1 LFLSFCG
8 VTITS
13 SSHHSHS
20 FSVALS
26 ACGWVGVGSETL
38 GDIQAECEAT
48 GEFERS
54 AALAVWHG
62 DIGAAVEA
70 LQRGVEVIQSLED
83 MEGPDIPHFSPQYAE
98 TLQLVSM
105 CVAGYRGSDPSS
117 WSPVWRKACLNL
129 LKRDDLS
136 GANVKKVRVVYLRSM
151 CAFLVSIGVDDGLKS
166 VLHDEQLSI
175 CDRVGFA
182 CRFLEQS
189 ELRKYLDGC
198 VAYCKE
204 SGNVEG
210 LIVTGIEKHGLKV
223 MQAYVDKF
231 ADVQTAALVCS
242 RAVFAGE
249 WERSVSLQWLDAY
262 RALLNTWQMWQSRA
276 MFDVDV
282 AEYLSKLKARQEA
295 ETHGG
300 RMMNYQSRRMI
311 HPSIPAQ
318 LDARCNKCS
327 KSLTGLRGRQ
337 EGAAPQR
344 LAKANPKPVLSCC
357 PHCLN
362 ALPRCSICLLSLGC
376 LNPYMEAKKERA
388 NLPIAE
394 WFTWCMRCKHG
405 GHAHHL
411 VGWFANHDICP
422 VSGCDCKCQFDA
434 MQKLHRRINNAIVDD
449 SEEESAA
456 SDGVEE

>member
-1 LFLSFCG
+1 M
-8 VTITS
+8 
-13 SSHHSHS
+13 S
-20 FSVALS
+20 FSYSLAFS
-26 ACGWVGVGSETL
+26 ACGWAGSESL
-38 GDIQAECEAT
+38 EEVQAMCEESR
-48 GEFERS
+48 EFERS

-70 LQRGVEVIQSLED
+70 LQRGSETIKSRRNEQGWK
-83 MEGPDIPHFSPQYAE
+83 MPKFPPQYAE

-105 CVAGYRGSDPSS
+105 CIAGYRGSDATSS
-117 WSPVWRKACLNL
+117 WSSVWRKACLNL

-136 GANVKKVRVVYLRSM
+136 GDNLKIVRVAYLRSM
-151 CAFLVSIGVDDGLKS
+151 CTFLVSIGTEDSLKC
-166 VLHDEQLSI
+166 VLHDEQLRVG
-175 CDRVGFA
+175 DRVAFA
-182 CRFLEQS
+182 CRFLDRA

-198 VAYCKE
+198 VSYCQA
-204 SGNVEG
+204 SGNLEG
-210 LIVTGIEKHGLKV
+210 LIVTGLDKRGIKV
-223 MQAYVDKF
+223 LQAYVDKY

-242 RAVFAGE
+242 RAIFTGE
-249 WERSVSLQWLDAY
+249 WERSISLQWLDAY

-295 ETHGG
+295 ELHGG
-300 RMMNYQSRRMI
+300 RIINHQNRRMI
-311 HPSIPAQ
+311 YPSIPAQ

-344 LAKANPKPVLSCC
+344 LAKANPKAVLSCC

-362 ALPRCSICLLSLGC
+362 ALPRCSICLLSLRC
-376 LNPYMEAKKERA
+376 LNPYMEAKKERP

-411 VGWFANHDICP
+411 VGWFASHNVCA
-422 VSGCDCKCQFDA
+422 VSGCDCKCQFDV
-434 MQKLHRRINNAIVDD
+434 MQKLHRQANDD
-449 SEEESAA
+449 TGTENEENQTDE
-456 SDGVEE
+456 VTNPK

>member
-1 LFLSFCG
+1 M
-8 VTITS
+8 
-13 SSHHSHS
+13 
-20 FSVALS
+20 S
-26 ACGWVGVGSETL
+26 ACGWAGSETL
-38 GDIQAECEAT
+38 ADIQADCEAS

-70 LQRGVEVIQSLED
+70 LQRGTESIQSHAES
-83 MEGPDIPHFSPQYAE
+83 EEAPDVLKFSPQYAE

-105 CVAGYRGSDPSS
+105 CIAGYRGSDPMSS
-117 WSPVWRKACLNL
+117 WSPVWRHACMNL

-136 GANVKKVRVVYLRSM
+136 GDNAKKVRVAYLRSM
-151 CAFLVSIGVDDGLKS
+151 CTFLVNIGMGDGLKS

-175 CDRVGFA
+175 CDRVAFA
-182 CRFLEQS
+182 CRFLDKG

-198 VAYCKE
+198 MSYCRQ
-204 SGNVEG
+204 SGDLEG
-210 LIVTGIEKHGLKV
+210 LIVTGVETHGLSIL
-223 MQAYVDKF
+223 QAYVDRY

-242 RAVFAGE
+242 RATFAGE
-249 WERSVSLQWLDAY
+249 REKAACLQWLDAY
-262 RALLNTWQMWQSRA
+262 RSLLNTWQMWQSRA

-282 AEYLSKLKARQEA
+282 ADYLSKLKARQDEDL
-295 ETHGG
+295 HGG
-300 RMMNYQSRRMI
+300 RMMMNYQARRMI

-327 KSLTGLRGRQ
+327 KSLTGLRGRH

-376 LNPYMEAKKERA
+376 LNPYMEAKKDRA

-411 VGWFANHDICP
+411 VGWFANHDVCP
-422 VSGCDCKCQFDA
+422 VSGCDCRCQFDA
-434 MQKLHRRINNAIVDD
+434 MQKLHRHISNVSPNDD
-449 SEEESAA
+449 ATESSEGKEE
-456 SDGVEE
+456 

>member
-1 LFLSFCG
+1 MRSL
-8 VTITS
+8 V
-13 SSHHSHS
+13 
-20 FSVALS
+20 LS
-26 ACGWVGVGSETL
+26 ACGWAGSESL
-38 GDIQAECEAT
+38 ENIQADCEAS

-62 DIGAAVEA
+62 DLGAAVEA
-70 LQRGVEVIQSLED
+70 LQRGANVIQSLQDVEGSD
-83 MEGPDIPHFSPQYAE
+83 MPNFAPQYAE

-105 CVAGYRGSDPSS
+105 CIAGYRGSHPSSS

-136 GANVKKVRVVYLRSM
+136 GNNAKKVRIAYLRSM
-151 CAFLVSIGVDDGLKS
+151 CTFLVSVGVDDSLKS
-166 VLHDEQLSI
+166 VLHDEQLSVG
-175 CDRVGFA
+175 DRVAFA

-198 VAYCKE
+198 VSYCQE
-204 SGNVEG
+204 SGDLEG
-210 LIVTGIEKHGLKV
+210 LIVTGLEKRGLKV
-223 MQAYVDKF
+223 VQAYVDNY

-242 RAVFAGE
+242 RVVFAGE
-249 WERSVSLQWLDAY
+249 WERSVCLQWLDAY

-295 ETHGG
+295 ESLGG
-300 RMMNYQSRRMI
+300 RVINYQNRRMI

-376 LNPYMEAKKERA
+376 LNPYMEAKKDRA

-411 VGWFANHDICP
+411 VGWFASHDVCP
-422 VSGCDCKCQFDA
+422 VSGCDCRCQFDA
-434 MQKLHRRINNAIVDD
+434 MQKLRRRVNDTSMDNK
-449 SEEESAA
+449 E
-456 SDGVEE
+456 VEANETEQG

>member
-1 LFLSFCG
+1 M
-8 VTITS
+8 
-13 SSHHSHS
+13 
-20 FSVALS
+20 
-26 ACGWVGVGSETL
+26 
-38 GDIQAECEAT
+38 
-48 GEFERS
+48 
-54 AALAVWHG
+54 WHG

-70 LQRGVEVIQSLED
+70 LQRGAEVVQSVQG
-83 MEGPDIPHFSPQYAE
+83 MEGPGSPNLSPQYAE

-105 CVAGYRGSDPSS
+105 CIAGFRGADPEST
-117 WSPVWRKACLNL
+117 WSPVWRKACLTL

-136 GANVKKVRVVYLRSM
+136 GANEKKVRVAYLRSM
-151 CAFLVSIGVDDGLKS
+151 CTFLVSVGMDDGLKN
-166 VLHDEQLSI
+166 VLHDEQLSVG
-175 CDRVGFA
+175 DRVAFA
-182 CRFLEQS
+182 IRFLDVG

-198 VAYCKE
+198 VSYCQE
-204 SGNVEG
+204 IGNPEG
-210 LIVTGIEKHGLKV
+210 LVVTGLDTHGLKV
-223 MQAYVDKF
+223 MQAYVDKY

-242 RAVFAGE
+242 RAAFTGD

-282 AEYLSKLKARQEA
+282 SEYLSKLKEKS
-295 ETHGG
+295 G
-300 RMMNYQSRRMI
+300 RIMNYQSRRMM

-327 KSLTGLRGRQ
+327 KSLTALRGRQ

-376 LNPYMEAKKERA
+376 LNPYMEAKKERSK

-405 GHAHHL
+405 GHSGHL
-411 VGWFANHDICP
+411 VGWFANHDVCP
-422 VSGCDCKCQFDA
+422 VSGCDCRCQFDA
-434 MQKLHRRINNAIVDD
+434 MQKLHRRINTLSLEEDKEVETEDG
-449 SEEESAA
+449 SEA
-456 SDGVEE
+456 